1 MTPEEIEA
9 EKAIMYDI
17 NFHEDKVISELA
29 LSGELNFVF
38 HEYAYEGKV
47 EGISLVAFL
56 NCNDLFGP
64 GADAEPISSYVELK
78 KLYEYYKSGY
88 WGTYQFLIEK
98 RKRKP
103 WKPDIIEIMKK
114 ANAWKPEYDS
124 FTSFQWKI
132 EETKEKKNKPEFLEY
147 ILLTIIALFLIAL
160 TSVTSIA
167 IFNMITDNRPPDK
180 PIKYIQYQSKAK

>member
-9 EKAIMYDI
+9 EKAIMYDP
-17 NFHEDKVISELA
+17 NFEEDKVIAGLIE
-29 LSGELNFVF
+29 SGELSFCF

-103 WKPDIIEIMKK
+103 WKPNIIEMMRE
-114 ANAWKPEYDS
+114 ANAWKSEYDS
-124 FTSFQWKI
+124 LVDIPCQIIKP
-132 EETKEKKNKPEFLEY
+132 TKSVISQHLEIVLLS
-147 ILLTIIALFLIAL
+147 ILSLLLLAM
-160 TSVTSIA
+160 TSVMSIA
-167 IFNMITDNRPPDK
+167 IFNMITDNKPPAK
-180 PIKYIQYQSKAK
+180 QTYPIEQFHRK